1 MLNKS
6 FFLIL
11 FLLIIS
17 QIFFSFYYSSEI
29 INQNNLI
36 NQNQIILQSLKI
48 KNQELEKQFTSL
60 SSLNYI
66 QGLTNQKNYIDLKN
80 NFNLQN

>member
-1 MLNKS
+1 MLNKP
-6 FFLIL
+6 FFLII

-29 INQNNLI
+29 ISQNNMI

-48 KNQELEKQFTSL
+48 ENQELEKQFTSL
-60 SSLNYI
+60 TSLSHI
-66 QGLTNQKNYIDLKN
+66 QSLIEDKNYINLKK
-80 NFNLQN
+80 NFILKP

>member
-1 MLNKS
+1 MLNKP

-11 FLLIIS
+11 FLLIIG

-36 NQNQIILQSLKI
+36 NQSQISLQSLKI
-48 KNQELEKQFTSL
+48 KNQELLKQFTSL
-60 SSLNYI
+60 TSLNQI
-66 QGLTNQKNYIDLKN
+66 QKSVNQKNYINLKN
-80 NFNLQN
+80 NLNLQN

>member
-1 MLNKS
+1 MFNKP

-11 FLLIIS
+11 FLLIIG
-17 QIFFSFYYSSEI
+17 QVLFSFYYSSEI

-36 NQNQIILQSLKI
+36 NKNQIYFQSLKI
-48 KNQELEKQFTSL
+48 KNQELEKTLTSL
-60 SSLNYI
+60 TSLNYLQNLI
-66 QGLTNQKNYIDLKN
+66 DQKNYINLKE